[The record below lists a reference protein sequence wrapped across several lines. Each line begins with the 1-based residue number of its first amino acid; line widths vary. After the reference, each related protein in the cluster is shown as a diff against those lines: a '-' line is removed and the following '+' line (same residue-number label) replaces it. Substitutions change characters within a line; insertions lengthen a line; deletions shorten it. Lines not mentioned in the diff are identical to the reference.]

1 VGSLPVHVRLLR
13 PRSLSNTKQGAKLMK
28 TNDLYPEATR
38 MEWYLRSPAGV
49 VVMMSKESA
58 VACFHEELY
67 KLMLQM

>member
-1 VGSLPVHVRLLR
+1 
-13 PRSLSNTKQGAKLMK
+13 MK

-67 KLMLQM
+67 KLMQQM

>member
-1 VGSLPVHVRLLR
+1 
-13 PRSLSNTKQGAKLMK
+13 MK
-28 TNDLYPEATR
+28 TNDLYPQAMR

-49 VVMMSKESA
+49 EVMMSKKSV